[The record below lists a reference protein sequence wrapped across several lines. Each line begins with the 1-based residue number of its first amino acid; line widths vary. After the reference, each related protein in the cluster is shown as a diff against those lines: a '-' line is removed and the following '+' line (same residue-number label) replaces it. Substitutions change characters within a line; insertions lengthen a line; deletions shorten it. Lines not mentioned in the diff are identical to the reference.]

1 MINLKSQKHHS
12 EASVTWHL
20 YDVPQFE
27 EYRMFENLYNL
38 PSCTVTVVPVKNVA
52 QGEALL

>member
-1 MINLKSQKHHS
+1 MINKKSQKHHS

-38 PSCTVTVVPVKNVA
+38 PSCTVTVVPVKNLA